1 MPAAAALTVLLAGTG
16 TVGNAVADGSTRSLP
31 VYHTHT
37 KESAT
42 ITYKRNGVFDRD
54 GLEKLSWMLR
64 DWRQDQPTSMDPR
77 LFDIVWE
84 VHREVGAQEPLHVV
98 SAYRAPETNAML
110 RRRSRAVAKHSQHMM
125 GKAVDFYLPD
135 VSMGRVREI
144 ALRMQRGGIGYYP
157 SAYNPF
163 VHIDAGSV
171 RHWPRLSREQL
182 TRMFPDGK
190 TVHLPADGKPMP
202 RYEEAAAEVIAA
214 GGTVYAYGS
223 GEEGTGPVVSSR
235 RGKSFFAALFG
246 LDEQED
252 EEIIRGPRGRKVAA
266 RAPAATYAYAPSTSG
281 DDRYVGVSAAAV
293 VEPSPPTARRGA
305 RPETVVRPTPAVE
318 PPPAVAVA
326 ALTSPA
332 SATAVR
338 SVDVPVPPTARPVT
352 VDQPQPGWQQ
362 GPAGVPVETA
372 PRVAAVPMPPLRPSD
387 LLPPSMAPVFA
398 NVPLPPVR
406 PVAVAAL
413 DPVASVLQ
421 APAAGAVTGPAPGA
435 VAGPAPVPA
444 DVPLPPVR
452 PWAVQAATDPVVS
465 GSTAP
470 AGGTTTLDRNSLQ
483 ALFAQT
489 SLGSMPAGRPTVRT
503 TRARSTGTAPEG
515 AAEKPVMAV
524 AMGFGRAP
532 LDLRS
537 DRFTG
542 PAVKPVPSQRFQPA
556 NE

>member
-16 TVGNAVADGSTRSLP
+16 TVGNAVADGSTRALP

-125 GKAVDFYLPD
+125 GKAMDFYLPD
-135 VSMGRVREI
+135 VSMARVREI

-182 TRMFPDGK
+182 TRLFPDGK
-190 TVHLPADGKPMP
+190 TVHLPTDGKPMP

-223 GEEGTGPVVSSR
+223 GEEGTGPVVTSR

-266 RAPAATYAYAPSTSG
+266 RAPAATYAYAPSSSG
-281 DDRYVGVSAAAV
+281 DDRYVGVTSAAV
-293 VEPSPPTARRGA
+293 VEPSPPPPRRGA
-305 RPETVVRPTPAVE
+305 RPETVVRPPPAE
-318 PPPAVAVA
+318 EAPAPAVAVA
-326 ALTSPA
+326 ALATPA
-332 SATAVR
+332 PAAMR
-338 SVDVPVPPTARPVT
+338 PVDVPVPPTARPVA
-352 VDQPQPGWQQ
+352 VEQQPPGWQQ
-362 GPAGVPVETA
+362 GPAGGAAEAA
-372 PRVAAVPMPPLRPSD
+372 PRIAAVPMPPLRPSD
-387 LLPPSMAPVFA
+387 LLPASMAPVFA

-406 PVAVAAL
+406 PVAI
-413 DPVASVLQ
+413 ASLE
-421 APAAGAVTGPAPGA
+421 PAAPVQQASAAGPES
-435 VAGPAPVPA
+435 GPAPVPA
-444 DVPLPPVR
+444 DVPLPPAR
-452 PWAVQAATDPVVS
+452 PWAVQAAADPVVS
-465 GSTAP
+465 GSTP
-470 AGGTTTLDRNSLQ
+470 PGGGTTTLDRNGLQ

-489 SLGSMPAGRPTVRT
+489 SLGSLPAGRPTVRT

-515 AAEKPVMAV
+515 AADKPVMAV

-556 NE
+556 EE

>member
-16 TVGNAVADGSTRSLP
+16 TVGNAVADGGTRSLA

-42 ITYKRNGVFDRD
+42 ITFKRNGVFERE
-54 GLEKLSWMLR
+54 GLDKLNWILR
-64 DWRQDQPTSMDPR
+64 DWRQDQPISMDPR

-125 GKAVDFYLPD
+125 GKAMDFYLPD
-135 VSMGRVREI
+135 VSMARVREI
-144 ALRMQRGGIGYYP
+144 ALRMQRGGVGYYP

-163 VHIDAGSV
+163 VHLDAGSV

-182 TRMFPDGK
+182 TRLFPDGK
-190 TVHLPADGKPMP
+190 TVHLPTDGKPMP

-223 GEEGTGPVVSSR
+223 GEEGTGPVISSR

-246 LDEQED
+246 MDEQED
-252 EEIIRGPRGRKVAA
+252 EEIIRGPRGRKVVA
-266 RAPAATYAYAPSTSG
+266 RAPAATYAYAPSSSG
-281 DDRYVGVSAAAV
+281 DDRYVGVTSAAV
-293 VEPSPPTARRGA
+293 VEPSPPSLRRGA
-305 RPETVVRPTPAVE
+305 RPETVVRPPPAE
-318 PPPAVAVA
+318 EAPAPAPAVAVA
-326 ALTSPA
+326 ALDTPA
-332 SATAVR
+332 PAAAR
-338 SVDVPVPPTARPVT
+338 PVDVPVPPTARPAAP
-352 VDQPQPGWQQ
+352 DQPPPGWQQ
-362 GPAGVPVETA
+362 GPAAAAGEAA
-372 PRVAAVPMPPLRPSD
+372 PRVAAVPIPPLRPSD

-398 NVPLPPVR
+398 NVPLPPAR
-406 PVAVAAL
+406 PVAVASL
-413 DPVASVLQ
+413 DPVAPVSQ
-421 APAAGAVTGPAPGA
+421 SQTAAAAP
-435 VAGPAPVPA
+435 GPAPVPA
-444 DVPLPPVR
+444 DVPLPPAR
-452 PWAVQAATDPVVS
+452 PWAVQAAADPVVS
-465 GSTAP
+465 GSTA
-470 AGGTTTLDRNSLQ
+470 ASGSTATLDRNGLQ

-489 SLGSMPAGRPTVRT
+489 SLGSLPAGRPTVRT

-532 LDLRS
+532 IDLRS

-556 NE
+556 DE

>member
-16 TVGNAVADGSTRSLP
+16 TVGNAVADGGTRSLA

-42 ITYKRNGVFDRD
+42 ITFKRNGVFERE
-54 GLEKLSWMLR
+54 GLDKLNWMLR
-64 DWRQDQPTSMDPR
+64 DWRQDQPISMDPR

-125 GKAVDFYLPD
+125 GKAMDFYLPD
-135 VSMGRVREI
+135 VSMARVREI
-144 ALRMQRGGIGYYP
+144 ALRMQRGGVGYYP

-182 TRMFPDGK
+182 TRLFPDGK
-190 TVHLPADGKPMP
+190 TVHLPTDGKPMP

-223 GEEGTGPVVSSR
+223 GEEDTGPVVSSR

-246 LDEQED
+246 IDEQED

-266 RAPAATYAYAPSTSG
+266 RAPAATYAYAPSSSG
-281 DDRYVGVSAAAV
+281 DDRYVGVSSAAV
-293 VEPSPPTARRGA
+293 VEPSPPSPRRGA
-305 RPETVVRPTPAVE
+305 RPETVVRPPPAE
-318 PPPAVAVA
+318 EAPAPAVAVA
-326 ALTSPA
+326 ALTTPA
-332 SATAVR
+332 PAAVR
-338 SVDVPVPPTARPVT
+338 TVDVPVPPTARPV
-352 VDQPQPGWQQ
+352 VPDQQPPGWQQ
-362 GPAGVPVETA
+362 GPAGAAVEAA

-398 NVPLPPVR
+398 NVPLPPAR
-406 PVAVAAL
+406 PVAVASL
-413 DPVASVLQ
+413 DPVAPVSQ
-421 APAAGAVTGPAPGA
+421 AATAAAAP
-435 VAGPAPVPA
+435 GPAPVPA
-444 DVPLPPVR
+444 DVPLPPAR
-452 PWAVQAATDPVVS
+452 PWAVQAAADPVVS
-465 GSTAP
+465 GSTAT
-470 AGGTTTLDRNSLQ
+470 GNGTTTLDRNGLQ

-489 SLGSMPAGRPTVRT
+489 SLGSLPAGRPTVRT
-503 TRARSTGTAPEG
+503 TRARATGTAPEG
-515 AAEKPVMAV
+515 VAEKPVMAV

-542 PAVKPVPSQRFQPA
+542 PAVKPVPNQRFQPA
-556 NE
+556 DE

>member
-42 ITYKRNGVFDRD
+42 ITFKRNGVFDRD

-125 GKAVDFYLPD
+125 GKAMDFYLPD

-144 ALRMQRGGIGYYP
+144 ALRMQRGGVGYYP

-190 TVHLPADGKPMP
+190 TVHLPTDGKPMP

-252 EEIIRGPRGRKVAA
+252 EEIIRGPRGRKVVA

-281 DDRYVGVSAAAV
+281 DDRYVGVTSSAV
-293 VEPSPPTARRGA
+293 VEPSPPPARRGA
-305 RPETVVRPTPAVE
+305 RPETVVRPTPAAE
-318 PPPAVAVA
+318 TPAPAVAVA
-326 ALTSPA
+326 ALSTPA
-332 SATAVR
+332 PAASVR
-338 SVDVPVPPTARPVT
+338 SVDVPVPPTARPT
-352 VDQPQPGWQQ
+352 TPDQPPPGWQP
-362 GPAGVPVETA
+362 GPAGVAAESS
-372 PRVAAVPMPPLRPSD
+372 PRIAAVPMPPLRPSD

-398 NVPLPPVR
+398 NVPLPPAR
-406 PVAVAAL
+406 PVAVASL
-413 DPVASVLQ
+413 EPVSQ
-421 APAAGAVTGPAPGA
+421 APAAGATTSPAPAA
-435 VAGPAPVPA
+435 VAGPAPIPA

-452 PWAVQAATDPVVS
+452 PWTVQAAADPVVS
-465 GSTAP
+465 GSTAA
-470 AGGTTTLDRNSLQ
+470 AGGTTTLDRNGLQ

-489 SLGSMPAGRPTVRT
+489 SIGSAPAGRATVRT

-515 AAEKPVMAV
+515 AAEKPVIAV

-556 NE
+556 DE

>member
-42 ITYKRNGVFDRD
+42 ITFKRNGVFDRD

-64 DWRQDQPTSMDPR
+64 DWRNDQPTSMDPR

-135 VSMGRVREI
+135 VSMGQVREI

-182 TRMFPDGK
+182 TRLFPDGK

-281 DDRYVGVSAAAV
+281 DDRYVGVAAAAV

-305 RPETVVRPTPAVE
+305 RPEAVVRPTPAVE
-318 PPPAVAVA
+318 LPPAVAVA
-326 ALTSPA
+326 ALATPA
-332 SATAVR
+332 PVAAVR
-338 SVDVPVPPTARPVT
+338 SVDVPLPPTTRPVT
-352 VDQPQPGWQQ
+352 LDQPQPGGQQ
-362 GPAGVPVETA
+362 GPAGIVVETA

-413 DPVASVLQ
+413 DPVAPVLQ
-421 APAAGAVTGPAPGA
+421 TAAASPAPGA
-435 VAGPAPVPA
+435 LAGPAPVPA

-470 AGGTTTLDRNSLQ
+470 TAGTNTLDRNSLQ

-489 SLGSMPAGRPTVRT
+489 SLGSIPAGRPTVRT

-556 NE
+556 DE

>member
-16 TVGNAVADGSTRSLP
+16 TVGNAVADGGTRSLA

-42 ITYKRNGVFDRD
+42 ITFKRNGVFERE
-54 GLEKLSWMLR
+54 GLDKLNWMLR
-64 DWRQDQPTSMDPR
+64 DWRQDQPISMDPR

-135 VSMGRVREI
+135 VSMARVREI
-144 ALRMQRGGIGYYP
+144 ALRMQRGGVGYYP

-190 TVHLPADGKPMP
+190 TVHLPTDGKPMP

-246 LDEQED
+246 IDEQED

-266 RAPAATYAYAPSTSG
+266 RAPAATYAYAPSSSG
-281 DDRYVGVSAAAV
+281 DDRYVGVSSAAV
-293 VEPSPPTARRGA
+293 VEPSPPSPRRGA
-305 RPETVVRPTPAVE
+305 RPETVVRPPPAE
-318 PPPAVAVA
+318 EAPAPAVAVA
-326 ALTSPA
+326 ALTTPA
-332 SATAVR
+332 PAAVR
-338 SVDVPVPPTARPVT
+338 TVDVPVPPTARPV
-352 VDQPQPGWQQ
+352 VPDQQPPGWQQ
-362 GPAGVPVETA
+362 GPAGAAVEAA

-406 PVAVAAL
+406 PVAVASL
-413 DPVASVLQ
+413 DPVAPASQ
-421 APAAGAVTGPAPGA
+421 AATAAAAP
-435 VAGPAPVPA
+435 GPAPVPA
-444 DVPLPPVR
+444 DVPLPPAR
-452 PWAVQAATDPVVS
+452 PWAVQAAADPVVS
-465 GSTAP
+465 GSTAS
-470 AGGTTTLDRNSLQ
+470 GNGTTTLDRNGLQ

-489 SLGSMPAGRPTVRT
+489 SLGSLPAGRPTVRT
-503 TRARSTGTAPEG
+503 TRARATGTAPEG
-515 AAEKPVMAV
+515 VAEKPVMAV

-542 PAVKPVPSQRFQPA
+542 PAVKPVPNQRFQPA
-556 NE
+556 DE